1 MEETAPIGN
10 YWELW
15 NTVNHGMITYHNR
28 INHLPT
34 GAGFYE
40 LVDLETRFQV
50 FMEISHVE
58 KASDSSEIRELVA
71 SPFPP
76 GFKLHIPRDVSS
88 MKPSC
93 DTPGRQNPAMQQRLK
108 RQPGGGQI
116 SSVYHLCI
124 TYILYV
130 FILSIYNYIY
140 IQSKYNLV
148 L

>member
-1 MEETAPIGN
+1 
-10 YWELW
+10 
-15 NTVNHGMITYHNR
+15 MITYHNR

-40 LVDLETRFQV
+40 LVDLETRQFQV

-58 KASDSSEIRELVA
+58 KASDSSEIRGLAA

-108 RQPGGGQI
+108 RQPGGGPI

-124 TYILYV
+124 TYINIIYIYIYL
-130 FILSIYNYIY
+130 LSIYIIMYIH
-140 IQSKYNLV
+140 
-148 L
+148 